1 MSGPRPAMTNIG
13 RMSCVG
19 VAERIAVFLR
29 NSEPSASFADT
40 RRLTCSDNDSAVALM
55 IVSVEHSFFLPAH
68 LLIHLWLLS
77 HASST
82 HKAREVM
89 DVLTKDKAFHFSF
102 FVFPRSA
109 LVACPPYSL
118 LVPLL
123 SVCGYLSEVDDIQ
136 LGSERS
142 DFILILFSFL
152 LSFSHKLVKYA
163 RGWLVVRVVSSVIK
177 TMHKETSITFVKNKW
192 HKAFLV
198 TLWPHVNKRPLCE
211 GERECHCLHFC
222 PPFSPFYFVSERM
235 SVSDVSFAVWMPV
248 NVVNKNFDVII
259 IIMQSL

>member
-1 MSGPRPAMTNIG
+1 MCGCSRANRSFSPKLRTLSIFRRLPPLDM
-13 RMSCVG
+13 RRQWLSSRSHDRQC
-19 VAERIAVFLR
+19 RIFFLLAG
-29 NSEPSASFADT
+29 ASFNT
-40 RRLTCSDNDSAVALM
+40 LVA
-55 IVSVEHSFFLPAH
+55 SVHS
-68 LLIHLWLLS
+68 
-77 HASST
+77 SST
-82 HKAREVM
+82 HESREVM
-89 DVLTKDKAFHFSF
+89 DVLTKDKALHFSY
-102 FVFPRSA
+102 FPRSA
-109 LVACPPYSL
+109 LVACPPYSS

-123 SVCGYLSEVDDIQ
+123 SVFGCLSEVDDIQ

-163 RGWLVVRVVSSVIK
+163 WGWLVVRVVSSVIK
-177 TMHKETSITFVKNKW
+177 TMYKETSITFIKNKW

-211 GERECHCLHFC
+211 RERESHCLHFC

-248 NVVNKNFDVII
+248 NV
-259 IIMQSL
+259 

>member
-1 MSGPRPAMTNIG
+1 M
-13 RMSCVG
+13 G
-19 VAERIAVFLR
+19 VEERIAVFLR

-40 RRLTCSDNDSAVALM
+40 RRLTCADNDSAVALM

-68 LLIHLWLLS
+68 LLIHLWLLLHS
-77 HASST
+77 SST
-82 HKAREVM
+82 HEAREVM

-102 FVFPRSA
+102 FPRSA
-109 LVACPPYSL
+109 LVASPPYSS

-123 SVCGYLSEVDDIQ
+123 SVCGCLSEVDDIQ

-177 TMHKETSITFVKNKW
+177 TMYKETSITFVKNKW
-192 HKAFLV
+192 HKAF
-198 TLWPHVNKRPLCE
+198 
-211 GERECHCLHFC
+211 FC
-222 PPFSPFYFVSERM
+222 YFMTPR
-235 SVSDVSFAVWMPV
+235 
-248 NVVNKNFDVII
+248 K
-259 IIMQSL
+259 